1 MTLKATLTE
10 AMKNAMRAKERSR
23 LEVIR
28 LIQASVMQAEVDQN
42 RREVGSTDTEV
53 LAIMDKM
60 IKQRRDSI
68 EQFIAGNRPELA
80 DKEAAEILIIQDF
93 LPAALSESEVNT
105 LIEQAIAS
113 VPEKNM
119 AAMGKVMAILK
130 PEIQGRADTGKVSA
144 LVKAALGL

>member
-1 MTLKATLTE
+1 MTLKATLSD
-10 AMKNAMRAKERSR
+10 AMKNAMRAKEKSR

-28 LIQASVMQAEVDQN
+28 LIQAAVMQAEVDQGK
-42 RREVGSTDTEV
+42 REVGLTDTEV

-60 IKQRRDSI
+60 VKQRRDSI
-68 EQFIAGNRPELA
+68 DQFTAGNRPELA
-80 DKEAAEILIIQDF
+80 EKEAAEILIIQDF
-93 LPAALSESEVNT
+93 LPTALTDAELSA
-105 LIEQAIAS
+105 LIEQALAQ

-130 PEIQGRADTGKVSA
+130 PEIQGRADVGKASA